1 MKLDTLSDLA
11 SVVSF
16 HFSFGSA
23 TEAND
28 LESAWAS
35 FVGAN
40 VYELVAVWTL
50 LDQIACHHGGAQ
62 GFPVY
67 VCMIHLQV
75 KLVLR
80 V

>member
-1 MKLDTLSDLA
+1 MRLDTLSDLA

-50 LDQIACHHGGAQ
+50 LGQGACLRGGAQ
-62 GFPVY
+62 GFSLY

-75 KLVLR
+75 KIVLR
-80 V
+80 L